1 MEVSYRRAGAEDA
14 EALAPLNRALIE
26 DEGAA
31 NPMDLPRLTERM
43 HGWLE
48 GVYSAVLFES
58 GAEPVAYLLYRSDE
72 DGTYIRQFYVDRA
85 HRRQKLGSR
94 CLDIFLQ
101 EICAPGVRVYL
112 DVLLNNSTGRSFWEA
127 TGFSECSVRLERHA
141 PGGG

>member
-1 MEVSYRRAGAEDA
+1 MEVSYRHAGAEDA
-14 EALAPLNRALIE
+14 EVLAPLNRALIE

-31 NPMDLPRLTERM
+31 NPMDLPQLAARM
-43 HGWLE
+43 RGWLE
-48 GVYSAVLFES
+48 GAYSVVLFETD
-58 GAEPVAYLLYRSDE
+58 GQPVAYLLYRSDG

-85 HRRQKLGSR
+85 HRRRKLGSR

-127 TGFSECSVRLERHA
+127 TEWHCSR
-141 PGGG
+141 